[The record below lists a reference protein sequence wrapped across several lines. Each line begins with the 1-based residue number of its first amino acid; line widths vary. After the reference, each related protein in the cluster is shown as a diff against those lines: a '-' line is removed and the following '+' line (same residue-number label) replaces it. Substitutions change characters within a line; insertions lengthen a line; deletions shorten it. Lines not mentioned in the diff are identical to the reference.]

1 MDDKLKLEVVDLIN
15 KAQEQMAAGD
25 INGANATLGLIKDK
39 IKLPIGGGD
48 NGPVKQ

>member
-1 MDDKLKLEVVDLIN
+1 MDEKLKLEVVELIN

-39 IKLPIGGGD
+39 IKNPLPGTGS
-48 NGPVKQ
+48 NGHI